1 MDGGR
6 RRDLRAYI
14 PGFAF
19 IVVLAGALALTPSLV
34 PGSIRDALGL
44 GHHRLLPE
52 VKVVNSGSYA
62 FLSHQKGDENDPV
75 GYDPCEPVKIRI
87 NPQDAPNGYLPLVKD
102 ALAVVSRDTGLDLE
116 YVGTTDD
123 RPHWESEYVP
133 SFLGRPRRTP
143 ALVSWASPTE
153 VPQLKGAV
161 AGIGGSVA
169 VAVQGGRFRYVTG
182 GVTLDRTVFRQLAT
196 SDGGRREARAIVLH
210 ELGHL
215 VGLAHVKDGA
225 ELMNADNLGLLDF
238 GPGDLAG
245 LARVG
250 ATPCE

>member
-1 MDGGR
+1 MDGD

-19 IVVLAGALALTPSLV
+19 IVVLAGALALAPHLIPV
-34 PGSIRDALGL
+34 PIRNALGL
-44 GHHRLLPE
+44 GHHRVLPE
-52 VKVVNSGSYA
+52 VKVADSGSYA
-62 FLSHQKGDENDPV
+62 FLSHQKGDGGDPV

-87 NPQDAPNGYLPLVKD
+87 NPQDAPDGYL
-102 ALAVVSRDTGLDLE
+102 ALIKNALSVVSRDTGLELE

-133 SFLGRPRRTP
+133 TFLGRPRRTP

-153 VPQLKGAV
+153 VPQLKGRV

-169 VAVQGGRFRYVTG
+169 VSVQGGRYRYVTG
-182 GVTLDRTVFRQLAT
+182 GVTLDRAVFKQLAT
-196 SDGGRREARAIVLH
+196 SDSGRREASAIVLH

-215 VGLAHVKDGA
+215 VGLAHVQDPG
-225 ELMNADNLGLLDF
+225 ELMNAENLGLLGF
-238 GPGDLAG
+238 GAGDLAG
-245 LARVG
+245 LAKVG
-250 ATPCE
+250 ATPCG

>member
-1 MDGGR
+1 MDGE

-19 IVVLAGALALTPSLV
+19 IVVLAGTLALAPSLV
-34 PGSIRDALGL
+34 PSQIRDALGL

-52 VKVVNSGSYA
+52 VKTLDRGGYA
-62 FLSHQKGDENDPV
+62 FLSHQKGDESDPV

-87 NPQDAPNGYLPLVKD
+87 NPQDAPPGYRALVED
-102 ALAVVSRDTGLDLE
+102 ALATVSRDSGIKLE
-116 YVGTTDD
+116 YDGTTHD

-133 SFLGRPRRTP
+133 TFLGKPRRTP
-143 ALVSWASPTE
+143 ALVSWASPSE
-153 VPQLKGAV
+153 VPQLEGRV

-169 VAVQGGRFRYVTG
+169 VSVSGDRYRYITG
-182 GVTLDRTVFRQLAT
+182 GVTLDRAVFRQLAT
-196 SDGGRREARAIVLH
+196 TDGGRREARAILLH

-215 VGLAHVKDGA
+215 VGLAHVHDRD

-245 LARVG
+245 LAKVG
-250 ATPCE
+250 ATPCA